1 MYTFKDSYQNQVFL
15 SFNKHAFSKNP
26 KHVWVVCRFEGQW
39 LLTDHS
45 TRGME
50 FPGGKVEQGETPAEA
65 ARREVMEETGGVVTG
80 LHYLGQYKVCS
91 RQRIIIKNIYFA
103 SIPEIKKRDDYLETK
118 GPVLVRELPKDIK
131 NHEEYSFI
139 MKDDV
144 LQHVL
149 TEMRRQ
155 GILPQKGT
163 SS

>member
-1 MYTFKDSYQNQVFL
+1 
-15 SFNKHAFSKNP
+15 
-26 KHVWVVCRFEGQW
+26 
-39 LLTDHS
+39 
-45 TRGME
+45 ME

-65 ARREVMEETGGVVTG
+65 ARREVMEETGGVVTD

-103 SIPEIKKRDDYLETK
+103 SIPEIIKRDDYLETK

-131 NHEEYSFI
+131 NHAEYSFI

-155 GILPQKGT
+155 RILPQKGT